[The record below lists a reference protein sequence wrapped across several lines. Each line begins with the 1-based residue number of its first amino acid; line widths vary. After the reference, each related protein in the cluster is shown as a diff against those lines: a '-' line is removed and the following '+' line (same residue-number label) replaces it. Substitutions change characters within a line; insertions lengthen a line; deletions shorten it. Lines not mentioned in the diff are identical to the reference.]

1 MGQQATTP
9 FAPSIDEQFVSIQ
22 RFLHHQMQLLD
33 DGRAE
38 DWAATFTPDGT
49 FAQDTR
55 PEGRTG
61 RTLLAQR
68 MRQHADELA
77 ERALTRRH
85 WLGMLTV
92 EPGDDDAVRAR
103 YYALVID
110 TPREGQASL
119 HLSTVCEDVLVRDGD
134 GWLVAY
140 RFIHHDNHHHDNH
153 HHDNHHHDD
162 HG

>member
-77 ERALTRRH
+77 
-85 WLGMLTV
+85 
-92 EPGDDDAVRAR
+92 DDDAVRAR

-140 RFIHHDNHHHDNH
+140 RFIHHDNHQQDDH